1 MAPFFYGQ
9 DDRYVDGGRMP
20 KSRRWLKSV
29 IMKFI
34 DEVEIEVYSG
44 DGGKGC
50 VGYRREKYVPLG
62 GPDGGDGGHGGN
74 VYFLG
79 DEGLNTLMHFRG
91 LKTFRAKEGD
101 NGAGSNMQ
109 GADGEDM
116 ILKVPVGTLIY
127 HRETGDLICDITE
140 HGQKYLAAEGGLG
153 GKGNAHFKS
162 STHQTP
168 RFAQNGQPG
177 IHIPIRLELKLLA
190 DIALIGLP
198 NAGKS
203 TLISAISAARPKIAD
218 YPFTTLEPNLGVVQ
232 LGEKTIVVTDIP
244 GLIEGAA
251 EGKGLGTKFLKHIER
266 TSALVHLIDCSMFLE
281 EFEAIE
287 AYAIVREELGKHNA
301 ELLNKKEIVCLTK
314 IDAMTEDEIEK
325 FRSSMEEQL
334 DRRVL
339 PISGISGRNIDLLK
353 QLMLKTKEV
362 IDEEKAKK
370 GTHGN

>member
-1 MAPFFYGQ
+1 
-9 DDRYVDGGRMP
+9 
-20 KSRRWLKSV
+20 
-29 IMKFI
+29 MKFI
-34 DEVEIEVYSG
+34 DEVDIEIISG
-44 DGGKGC
+44 EGGKGF
-50 VGYRREKYVPLG
+50 VGYRREKYVPMG
-62 GPDGGDGGHGGN
+62 GPDGGDGGNGGN
-74 VYFLG
+74 ICFQG
-79 DEGLNTLMHFRG
+79 DEGLNTLLHFRG
-91 LKTFRAKEGD
+91 LKTFKAEAGG

-109 GADGEDM
+109 GACGEDL

-127 HRETGDLICDITE
+127 HKETGDLLCDITE
-140 HGQKYLAAEGGLG
+140 NGQIYKAAEGGNG

-168 RFAQNGQPG
+168 RFAQNGEAG
-177 IHIPIRLELKLLA
+177 TSIPIHLELKLLA

-203 TLISAISAARPKIAD
+203 TLISAISAAKPKIAD

-232 LGEKTIVVTDIP
+232 IGEKSIVVTDIP

-251 EGKGLGTKFLKHIER
+251 DGKGLGIKFLKHIER

-287 AYAIVREELGKHNA
+287 AYVTVRQELEKFNPD
-301 ELLNKKEIVCLTK
+301 LLNKKEIVCLTK
-314 IDAMTEDEIEK
+314 IDAMNEEEIEK

-339 PISGISGRNIDLLK
+339 PISGVSGRNIDLLK
-353 QLMLKTKEV
+353 QLMLRTKEV
-362 IDEEKAKK
+362 IQEEQKK
-370 GTHGN
+370 EADHGNK

>member
-1 MAPFFYGQ
+1 LS
-9 DDRYVDGGRMP
+9 
-20 KSRRWLKSV
+20 KIIS
-29 IMKFI
+29 MKFI

-91 LKTFRAKEGD
+91 LKTFKAKEGD

-287 AYAIVREELGKHNA
+287 AYAIVREELGKHNP

>member
-1 MAPFFYGQ
+1 
-9 DDRYVDGGRMP
+9 
-20 KSRRWLKSV
+20 
-29 IMKFI
+29 MKFI
-34 DEVEIEVYSG
+34 DEVDIEVHSG
-44 DGGKGC
+44 AGGKGC
-50 VGYRREKYVPLG
+50 VSYRREKYVPMG

-74 VYFLG
+74 VYFMG

-91 LKTFRAKEGD
+91 LKTFKGKDGD
-101 NGAGSNMQ
+101 NGASSNMQ
-109 GADGEDM
+109 GADGDDM

-153 GKGNAHFKS
+153 GKGNAYFKS

-177 IHIPIRLELKLLA
+177 IEIPIRLELKLLA

-232 LGEKTIVVTDIP
+232 LGEKTLVVTDIP

-287 AYAIVREELGKHNA
+287 AYSIVRDELGKHNP

-314 IDAMTEDEIEK
+314 IDAMTEEEIEK

-339 PISGISGRNIDLLK
+339 PISGVSGRNIDLLK
-353 QLMLKTKEV
+353 QLMLKTKEI
-362 IDEEKAKK
+362 IDQEKAKE

>member
-1 MAPFFYGQ
+1 
-9 DDRYVDGGRMP
+9 
-20 KSRRWLKSV
+20 
-29 IMKFI
+29 MKFI
-34 DEVEIEVYSG
+34 DEVEIEVISG
-44 DGGKGC
+44 DGGKGF

-62 GPDGGDGGHGGN
+62 GPDGGDGGDGGM
-74 VYFLG
+74 VFFEA
-79 DEGLNTLMHFRG
+79 DEGLNTLLHFRG
-91 LKTFRAKEGD
+91 LKTFKADPGG
-101 NGAGSNMQ
+101 NGAGSNMS
-109 GADGEDM
+109 GACGNDL

-127 HRETGDLICDITE
+127 NRETDELLCDITE
-140 HGQKYLAAEGGLG
+140 KGQKYKAADGGKG
-153 GKGNAHFKS
+153 GKGNAHFQT

-177 IHIPIRLELKLLA
+177 TPIPIRLELKLLA

-218 YPFTTLEPNLGVVQ
+218 YPFTTLEPNLGVVEV
-232 LGEKTIVVTDIP
+232 GDKTLVVTDIP

-251 EGKGLGTKFLKHIER
+251 EGEGLGVKFLKHIER

-287 AYAIVREELGKHNA
+287 AYVTIRTELEKFNPD
-301 ELLNKKEIVCLTK
+301 LLLKKEIVCLTK

-325 FRSSMEEQL
+325 FRSSMETQL

-339 PISGISGRNIDLLK
+339 PISGVSGRNIDLLK
-353 QLMLKTKEV
+353 QLMLRTKE
-362 IDEEKAKK
+362 IIQEEEKKEAS
-370 GTHGN
+370 HGNK

>member
-1 MAPFFYGQ
+1 
-9 DDRYVDGGRMP
+9 
-20 KSRRWLKSV
+20 
-29 IMKFI
+29 MKFI
-34 DEVEIEVYSG
+34 DEVDIEIISG
-44 DGGKGC
+44 DGGKGF
-50 VGYRREKYVPLG
+50 VGYRREKYVPMG
-62 GPDGGDGGHGGN
+62 GPDGGDGGEGGN
-74 VYFLG
+74 VYFQG
-79 DEGLNTLMHFRG
+79 DEGLNTLLHFRG
-91 LKTFRAKEGD
+91 LKTFKAEPGG

-109 GADGEDM
+109 GACGEDM

-127 HRETGDLICDITE
+127 HKETGDLLCDITE
-140 HGQKYLAAEGGLG
+140 HGQKYIAAVGGHG

-168 RFAQNGQPG
+168 RFAQNGESG
-177 IHIPIRLELKLLA
+177 TAIPVHLELKLLA

-203 TLISAISAARPKIAD
+203 TLISAISAARPKVAD

-232 LGEKTIVVTDIP
+232 LGEQTIVVTDIP

-251 EGKGLGTKFLKHIER
+251 EGKGLGIKFLKHIER
-266 TSALVHLIDCSMFLE
+266 TSALVHLVDCSMFLE

-287 AYAIVREELGKHNA
+287 AYATVRTELEKFNP

-314 IDAMTEDEIEK
+314 IDAMTEEEIEK
-325 FRSSMEEQL
+325 FRSHMEEQL

-339 PISGISGRNIDLLK
+339 PISGVSGRNIDLLK

-362 IDEEKAKK
+362 IQEEQNKEAS
-370 GTHGN
+370 HGNK